1 MCHVTLDHGGVQGGT
16 CPKRVASPYILQR
29 SRNLHSWSQFSSK
42 HLPQICA
49 WLGRSPHR
57 SISSLLTLFPPA
69 WLLPLS
75 QPTWFLFSKP
85 RVISLHS
92 RPHGG
97 PGPVLHPSGHMA
109 ASSLSAH
116 SYFKCS
122 VWNFLC
128 NLKSS
133 PSYDVLLLLVHPHL
147 LHPFSC
153 HL

>member
-1 MCHVTLDHGGVQGGT
+1 MCHVTLDLGGVQGGT

-29 SRNLHSWSQFSSK
+29 SRNLHSRSQFSSK

-116 SYFKCS
+116 TAASSFSQPTLILNVCPGISYVTS
-122 VWNFLC
+122 
-128 NLKSS
+128 
-133 PSYDVLLLLVHPHL
+133 
-147 LHPFSC
+147 
-153 HL
+153 